1 MSKNLLQSLRWCG
14 GAMLL
19 VVAASTC
26 LRGDSA
32 LVDDGWRR
40 TAQGWELL
48 HGAVVAPQRRIPDS
62 SLFVHPLLL
71 AAAQVSLVAAAYWR
85 FPVKT

>member
-1 MSKNLLQSLRWCG
+1 MSKNVLQRLRWCA

-48 HGAVVAPQRRIPDS
+48 HGEVVTIQPKLPAPS
-62 SLFVHPLLL
+62 YFVHPLLL
-71 AAAQVSLVAAAYWR
+71 AAMQVSLVAAAYWR
-85 FPVKT
+85 FPVKV

>member
-1 MSKNLLQSLRWCG
+1 
-14 GAMLL
+14 MLL
-19 VVAASTC
+19 VVAVSTC

-32 LVDDGWRR
+32 FVDDGWRR

-48 HGAVVAPQRRIPDS
+48 HVEVVTPERRIPAS
-62 SLFVHPLLL
+62 SPVVHPLLL
-71 AAAQVSLVAAAYWR
+71 AALQVSLVAVAYWR

>member
-1 MSKNLLQSLRWCG
+1 MSKNVLQSSRWCL

-19 VVAASTC
+19 VVAVSTC
-26 LRGDSA
+26 LQGDSS

-48 HGAVVAPQRRIPDS
+48 QVDVVTPERRIPAS
-62 SLFVHPLLL
+62 SPVVHPLLL
-71 AAAQVSLVAAAYWR
+71 AALQVGLVAAAYWR

>member
-1 MSKNLLQSLRWCG
+1 
-14 GAMLL
+14 MLL

-48 HGAVVAPQRRIPDS
+48 HGEVVAPQRRIRDS